1 MMLPLVLALAVIRL
15 LLPVRRSMP
24 VKSWVA
30 NSYTLRPSSSIH
42 VAPLMLYFA
51 ITVRQSQTRRRSLR
65 PLLVVSLSIES
76 GVVRVAIASSRTM
89 APVVRQEEGT
99 VRPSVRQLSVV
110 FQALRGIVW
119 PLGVAPGLCCL
130 LSSFRLQLFCSRPL
144 GFRIEEVWA
153 SYSSRAFVSLSAV
166 AGF

>member
-30 NSYTLRPSSSIH
+30 DPRTSRPSSSIR
-42 VAPLMLYFA
+42 VAPLMLRSA
-51 ITVRQSQTRRRSLR
+51 ITVRQSWTGRRSSQ
-65 PLLVVSLSIES
+65 PLLVVSLSMES

-110 FQALRGIVW
+110 F
-119 PLGVAPGLCCL
+119 
-130 LSSFRLQLFCSRPL
+130 
-144 GFRIEEVWA
+144 
-153 SYSSRAFVSLSAV
+153 
-166 AGF
+166 